1 MRIFYKILHFLIVV
15 ICLLL
20 QITFFEHLK
29 LFSLNFD
36 LLMVVVI
43 AVTLFDGL
51 LWGLLFGF
59 IAGLTLDLAVGNIVG
74 ISAFV
79 YSLNAFIAYRLVT
92 KELGYKLLNYVFIV
106 FLITETNILII
117 SLLRYLFNY
126 NSNLLRIGIEM
137 IVAPACNIILMF
149 IIFPIVRAG
158 MMEDIE
164 LGFK

>member
-1 MRIFYKILHFLIVV
+1 MRIFYKILHFLILIV
-15 ICLLL
+15 CLLL

-43 AVTLFDGL
+43 AITLFDGL

-59 IAGLTLDLAVGNIVG
+59 IIGLALDLTVGDIVG

-79 YSLNAFIAYRLVT
+79 YSMNAFIAYRLIT
-92 KELGYKLLNYVFIV
+92 EEFGYKLLNFVFIV
-106 FLITETNILII
+106 FLITEINILII

-137 IVAPACNIILMF
+137 ITAPVCNIILMF
-149 IIFPIVRAG
+149 IIFPIVKAG
-158 MMEDIE
+158 MMEDIG